1 MMYMS
6 STSSSSGSYNLTIT
20 FEVGTD
26 LDMATVMVQNRVAIA
41 QSSLPQ
47 PVVVQG
53 VTTRKQSTNIVMIL
67 SLSSTDPEY
76 DALYLSN
83 YATLNML
90 NELTRLPG
98 VGSVSV
104 MSADDYSMRIWLDPN
119 AMRIRNITP
128 EDVYNAI
135 AQQSTQVS
143 AGYVGQP
150 IANANNPFQYTLM
163 LKGQMVTPDQFGN
176 IILKSE
182 NGGSFLRLKDVAQ
195 IELGS
200 ESYSVV
206 SKLQGEQSATI
217 AIYQLP
223 GSNSMAV
230 AEVVREKMKELALG
244 LPDQIKFDVTLDTTL
259 VIGASIHEVLI
270 TFLETTALV
279 VLVIFLFLQNFR
291 AVIIPCISIPVSL
304 IGTLAVM
311 SMLGFSINT
320 LSMFGMILAIAI
332 VVDDAIVVV
341 ENSTRLMDTGKYT
354 AREAVT
360 EAMDEIVG
368 PIVGIV
374 LVLLAVFIPTIF
386 IGGISGQ
393 LYKQFALTISAATLI
408 SGFNSLTLTPALCGL
423 FLQAS
428 KEDRKSVV

>member
-1 MMYMS
+1 M
-6 STSSSSGSYNLTIT
+6 
-20 FEVGTD
+20 
-26 LDMATVMVQNRVAIA
+26 NR
-41 QSSLPQ
+41 
-47 PVVVQG
+47 
-53 VTTRKQSTNIVMIL
+53 
-67 SLSSTDPEY
+67 
-76 DALYLSN
+76 

-104 MSADDYSMRIWLDPN
+104 MGAGDYSMRIWLDPN

-223 GSNSMAV
+223 
-230 AEVVREKMKELALG
+230 E
-244 LPDQIKFDVTLDTTL
+244 
-259 VIGASIHEVLI
+259 IG
-270 TFLETTALV
+270 
-279 VLVIFLFLQNFR
+279 R
-291 AVIIPCISIPVSL
+291 AQV
-304 IGTLAVM
+304 
-311 SMLGFSINT
+311 
-320 LSMFGMILAIAI
+320 
-332 VVDDAIVVV
+332 
-341 ENSTRLMDTGKYT
+341 
-354 AREAVT
+354 
-360 EAMDEIVG
+360 
-368 PIVGIV
+368 
-374 LVLLAVFIPTIF
+374 
-386 IGGISGQ
+386 
-393 LYKQFALTISAATLI
+393 
-408 SGFNSLTLTPALCGL
+408 
-423 FLQAS
+423 
-428 KEDRKSVV
+428 